1 MMPSNRFAMRMLRA
15 GPPRVR
21 EDLARLL
28 TQTVPSSILRFVDE
42 YGVAIRPLFD
52 NEDFPDVSAALRN
65 VGFLQAHPIQPPGLY
80 VRNEKTLYLRSIS
93 PLVVGHELIH
103 ALDDALG
110 GGGSYYSTRDVAI
123 GVAFTSATKWVTPYA
138 GENREE
144 YFAECGRA
152 MLGMNDPEL
161 TSWPVV
167 NEARLR
173 SVDRVMWRIMLE
185 LFERVALSE
194 PS

>member
-1 MMPSNRFAMRMLRA
+1 MMPSDRFAMRMLRA

-28 TQTVPSSILRFVDE
+28 TQTVPSSILRFVYE
-42 YGVAIRPLFD
+42 YGVA
-52 NEDFPDVSAALRN
+52 
-65 VGFLQAHPIQPPGLY
+65 IQPPGLY

-110 GGGSYYSTRDVAI
+110 GGGAYYSTRDVAI
-123 GVAFTSATKWVTPYA
+123 GVAFTSATEFVTPYA

-152 MLGMNDPEL
+152 MLGMNDPDL

-173 SVDRVMWRIMLE
+173 SVDRVMWRVMLE